1 MNPQID
7 KNIKIIFK
15 KPVKG
20 VDLTIFTCA
29 FFSGNIFKKPV
40 ILIIRV
46 KGGRR
51 QALVKKIS

>member
-15 KPVKG
+15 KPVKR
-20 VDLTIFTCA
+20 VDLKIFICA

-46 KGGRR
+46 KGGDGDK
-51 QALVKKIS
+51 L

>member
-15 KPVKG
+15 KPVKR
-20 VDLTIFTCA
+20 VDLKIFICA

-40 ILIIRV
+40 I
-46 KGGRR
+46 
-51 QALVKKIS
+51 